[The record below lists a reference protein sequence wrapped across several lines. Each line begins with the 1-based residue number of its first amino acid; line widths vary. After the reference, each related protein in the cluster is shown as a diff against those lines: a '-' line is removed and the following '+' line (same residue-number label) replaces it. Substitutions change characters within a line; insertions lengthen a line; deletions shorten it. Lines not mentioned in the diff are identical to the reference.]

1 MSLKSSLATAKS
13 LSDLFGAIVDA
24 EKVITEAVRLDAAM
38 ASQRQALVALAAEVN
53 AAADDKDRAKAEA
66 AMIRSDAKTVME
78 VAQAGATALVADA
91 KTEAATIITRA
102 EEDAKAILEV
112 ARCKVAEHEAKV
124 KALEDAIVNLTAGA
138 KAAEL
143 RLAKAKESI
152 AKLLG

>member
-24 EKVITEAVRLDAAM
+24 EKVITEAVRLEAAM
-38 ASQRQALVALAAEVN
+38 ASNRHALAALAAEVN

-66 AMIRSDAKTVME
+66 DLIRSDAKTVKE
-78 VAQAGATALVADA
+78 VAQAGANALVADA
-91 KTEAATIITRA
+91 KAEAATIITRA
-102 EEDAKAILEV
+102 KEDAEAILEA
-112 ARCKVAEHEAKV
+112 ARGKVAEHEANV
-124 KALEDAIVNLTAGA
+124 KTLEDAVAKLTADA
-138 KAAEL
+138 EAAES